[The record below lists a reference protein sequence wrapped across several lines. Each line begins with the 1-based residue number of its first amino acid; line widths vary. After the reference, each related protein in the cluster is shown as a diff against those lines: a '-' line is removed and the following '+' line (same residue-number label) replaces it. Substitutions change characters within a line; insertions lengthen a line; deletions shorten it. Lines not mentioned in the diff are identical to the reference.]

1 MFFDQHMVEEAVSR
15 YGLPRHL
22 RLNYPTPREHYDFIR
37 STQKHGRAHDVT
49 LYLYH
54 HNRLAVTRKPMYPKG
69 AYRPP
74 SGGLH
79 PGETLEEGAAREGWE
94 ELGVHLLL
102 DRYLLCVRVDFVYGR
117 ERIRWTTHVFQA
129 KLESDEDP
137 SLDPKDHEEIVE
149 AVWADEADFF
159 GPMRRG
165 LLSVGS
171 TGLLYRVHLH
181 DYIRRK
187 FSWGNPN
194 NGSNE

>member
-1 MFFDQHMVEEAVSR
+1 MFFDQKMVEEAAAR
-15 YGLPRHL
+15 YGNPQQL
-22 RLNYPTPREHYDFIR
+22 RLNYPTPQEHYDFIR
-37 STQKHGRAHDVT
+37 STQKHGRSHDVT
-49 LYLYH
+49 LYLYY
-54 HNRLAVTRKPMYPKG
+54 RDLLAVTRKPMYPPG

-79 PGETLEEGAAREGWE
+79 PGETLEQGAAREGWE
-94 ELGVHLLL
+94 ELGVRVYL
-102 DRYLLCVRVDFVYGR
+102 DRYLLRVRVDFVCGS

-129 KLESDEDP
+129 KLEDAGEQR
-137 SLDPKDHEEIVE
+137 LDPKDRREIVE

-181 DYIRRK
+181 DFIRRR
-187 FSWGNPN
+187 FGWG
-194 NGSNE
+194 EIR